1 MAGGGGGGH
10 SAVLQFSAVLPS
22 KWIGTHTPKKWI
34 EGNQK
39 FIFQTQLD
47 ERVWLSWSLNKV
59 ELTKEDRYGIKL
71 NVRISNSWWQV
82 HYWELLVL
90 KASWNSSFFCK
101 CWSPFDFVFQ
111 DYSPGTALAKM
122 FCVQLFNSWTA
133 SNSFV
138 RKSSIEISWVWWQF
152 Y

>member
-1 MAGGGGGGH
+1 MNWN
-10 SAVLQFSAVLPS
+10 S
-22 KWIGTHTPKKWI
+22 HTKKWI

-39 FIFQTQLD
+39 FIFQTQLE

-59 ELTKEDRYGIKL
+59 ELTKENTYGIKL

-101 CWSPFDFVFQ
+101 RWSPFDFVFQ

-133 SNSFV
+133 SNSCLEEFNWNQL
-138 RKSSIEISWVWWQF
+138 SLMEILFDFFWCGMPCFIQSPHW
-152 Y
+152 